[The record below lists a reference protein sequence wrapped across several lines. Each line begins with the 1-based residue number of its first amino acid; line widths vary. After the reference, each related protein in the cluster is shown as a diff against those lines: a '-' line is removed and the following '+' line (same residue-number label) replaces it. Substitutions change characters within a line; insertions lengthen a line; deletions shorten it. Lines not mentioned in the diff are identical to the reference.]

1 MNEGRWHPQRK
12 FPHSKM
18 LQPTY
23 PWRKRPMTVFRK
35 PIKTICV
42 ILLLVV
48 AVMFMPYST
57 EAGVKKI
64 WPDKFI
70 PLNNSQNS
78 VQLPFKVSSNTG
90 GSAAFY
96 VDLKLPVGAKIKK
109 LVYYHWG
116 ALTAGTSV
124 SLHRQKLGKDTS
136 PGLMLALSDDH
147 SYQIVKVTNLP
158 PDPAADLVVRKGY
171 RYFLAIISLNS
182 ESEIHGIR
190 VSYK

>member
-1 MNEGRWHPQRK
+1 
-12 FPHSKM
+12 
-18 LQPTY
+18 
-23 PWRKRPMTVFRK
+23 MTVFRK
-35 PIKTICV
+35 PLKRLWV
-42 ILLLVV
+42 VPLLAV

-64 WPDKFI
+64 WPYKFI
-70 PLNNSQNS
+70 PLNNIQNS
-78 VQLPFKVSSNTG
+78 VQLPFKVSSNTS
-90 GSAAFY
+90 GSVAFY
-96 VDLKLPVGAKIKK
+96 ADLKLPVGAKIKK

-116 ALTAGTSV
+116 ALTAGTQV
-124 SLHRQKLGKDTS
+124 TLHRQKLGKDTS
-136 PGLMLALSDDH
+136 SHLMLALSDDH
-147 SYQIVKVTNLP
+147 SYQIVKVANLP